1 MVKEVETF
9 HTQKRL
15 DNRFNACKWLARRD
29 VKANKKSIYYL
40 MKNMMYKQSWH
51 QCDFTVLSDKK
62 KAFSFYILNNFK
74 DFCMKHMFDKKRDL
88 YV

>member
-9 HTQKRL
+9 HTQKHL

-29 VKANKKSIYYL
+29 VHVKANKKSIYYL

-51 QCDFTVLSDKK
+51 
-62 KAFSFYILNNFK
+62 
-74 DFCMKHMFDKKRDL
+74 
-88 YV
+88 

>member
-9 HTQKRL
+9 HAQKRL

-51 QCDFTVLSDKK
+51 
-62 KAFSFYILNNFK
+62 
-74 DFCMKHMFDKKRDL
+74 
-88 YV
+88 